1 VSVSVLVVDDE
12 QAIRDV
18 LSRWLGQLGYR
29 VRVAGSAVDAIE
41 LMLIEPASIL
51 FCDVRMPVHDG
62 LWLLKRVREEWPRTA
77 TIMASGIDDLD
88 VIQRA
93 QKAGA
98 VDYVS
103 KPFGREMLLQ
113 ALNRAQAALNA

>member
-12 QAIRDV
+12 EMIRDV
-18 LSRWLGQLGYR
+18 LSRWLQRLGYR
-29 VRVAGSAVDAIE
+29 VRAASSATGAVD
-41 LMLIEPASIL
+41 LMLAEPASIL

-62 LWLLKRVREEWPRTA
+62 LWLLKRVRKHWPRTA
-77 TIMASGIDDLD
+77 IIMASGINDLEI
-88 VIQRA
+88 VESAR
-93 QKAGA
+93 KAGA

-113 ALNRAQAALNA
+113 ALNRAQAALDA